1 MDVFGLRDRVVGEY
15 RDYVESFVN
24 ILDEGIAH
32 FVHRRLDEGELW
44 PDAVLQLNPAYLP
57 GPTLG
62 DLADAGTI
70 TPETARF
77 FGRDLRLHRH
87 QQEALETAL
96 RDQSYVVSTGTGSG
110 KSLTYLVPII
120 DHVFRHE
127 PERHSVRAIIVY
139 PMNALINSQLEALER
154 YRKENWPDCPVEI
167 KRYTGQERKAEHN
180 AVIAHPP
187 HILLTNYVM
196 LEYMLIRPDERP
208 LVQQATRELRFL
220 VMDELHVYRGRQGA
234 DVAMLLRRVRQ
245 RAGNRD
251 LLFVGTSATLATSGN
266 RDQRREAIARVGAS
280 LFGVP
285 MVRENVIDESLR
297 RVMTASTPRA
307 ASELRAAVELD
318 PPAPALEAVAAHP
331 LAAWVEETFGLDE
344 EDGRLVR
351 RAPLT
356 VAEGLK
362 RLVEAT
368 GLDETLCRERLAAV
382 LDAGNRARTR
392 AGAPVFAFRL
402 HQFLSSGSSVY
413 ATIESPEARYL
424 TTEGQQVAP
433 GTPHPPLAQ
442 PSPARGKD
450 SVLPSPA
457 HGRGGGGEGGPAH
470 GRGVSEGH
478 HLLYPLA
485 FCRECGQEYY
495 MVSLVDG
502 LAGRGLIP
510 RSPLLNAPDDDTA
523 GALGF
528 FSPERDGLW
537 AEDEELPESWSDLSK
552 ASMPIKEGYKAHVPV
567 RCWVRPD
574 GALSHDEAPGAVEG
588 WLQPRPLML
597 CLRCRVSYDLR
608 ANDFGKLATL
618 SQTGRSTATTITT
631 SAAVVRMREDP
642 SIDRTARKVLSF
654 TDNRQDAS
662 LQAGHM
668 NDFVQVALLRGA
680 LVRALA
686 ARSALGFD
694 GIGQSLFDALAL
706 EPDAFMKE
714 VVESG
719 PGLAKARATMVD
731 LLEYRAFEDL
741 RRAWRVAQPNL
752 EQCGLLRVGYE
763 GLDTLAAD
771 AAVWRDSAVLSSATV
786 GRRTAVLHAVLDN
799 LRGALAIDAHCLALE
814 STKSLTTR
822 ANQWLREPWS
832 IDRFERLRRG
842 AIALLPGVSAVYN
855 EEAATVGLGYRSA
868 IGRYLRSRHTWDRPD
883 NLGADETDET
893 LRIIVAALRGH
904 ILMVAQRQGEDYGV
918 QLMAGALRWEPGDG
932 TAAGPDPVR
941 ARSLHLR
948 RREVLRN
955 RPNHYFQGLY
965 RERAPVLSG
974 VAAREHTGQVSVDDR
989 IQREEDFRHG
999 RLAAL
1004 FCSPTMELGVD
1015 IADLNVVHMRNVPPT
1030 PANYAQ
1036 RSGRAGRGGR
1046 PALVLAFCSQGNGH
1060 DQYFLRRKGQMI
1072 AGAVA
1077 PARLDLANRELVE
1090 AHLHSVWLA
1099 EVGLGLGVSV
1109 ADLLD
1114 LDEPGLPLLPEPRA
1128 QIELSEARQREVAE
1142 AFRQV
1147 MSNLGDA
1154 GYNAA
1159 WLAERVREAPRAFDA
1174 ALGRWRELYRAAI
1187 EQRDAARRVID
1198 KHKIGKDDKAT
1209 AEQRERE
1216 AKRELDLLLNQGD
1229 TTEADF
1235 YPYRY
1240 LANEGFL
1247 PGYNFPR
1254 LPLRALVTVGE
1265 RARAL
1270 DRPRFLG
1277 LGEYGPHNVIYHEGR
1292 KHRVTSCVLPA
1303 GGFESRLSK
1312 ARICLACGYIHP
1324 GDAAFV
1330 DLCQHCATRLD
1341 ADSSQFPQA
1350 LFDQPS
1356 VRVSPQARISSDEE
1370 DRSREG
1376 YHITTHYRF
1385 APRTPVRRAHV
1396 VTDEK
1401 KLLLEARYAPQAELW
1416 RINHGWR
1423 RVAQRNGFT
1432 IDTKTG
1438 RWQARD
1444 NEEIDPNEANPAM
1457 QAARGGIKPYVTDS
1471 RNILLLRP
1479 YPETEATE
1487 DFSTSLVY
1495 ALQRGIQTVFQVEE
1509 QEVAVELIGR
1519 DDNQRLLLWEAAEG
1533 GTGVW
1538 DRLLD
1543 DRHAFADVAREA
1555 LRICHFDPK
1564 TGLPDPAWTERCGV
1578 ACYDCLL
1585 SYANQGD
1592 HRRLSRH
1599 LVRDYLMRL
1608 ARSEALPLGDERDYD
1623 ARYRWLAERLD
1634 PASTFE
1640 TRVLDYLHD
1649 HRLRLPDQAQYVPEP
1664 DVPSQ
1669 PDFYYERDGR
1679 PGSIVYVDGPHHA
1692 QGHVAARDRTV
1703 RESLADRGY
1712 RVVEITHDRPIEEQ
1726 IATYSDVFGEE

>member
-24 ILDEGIAH
+24 ILDEGIAD
-32 FVHRRLDEGELW
+32 FVHRRLDKGELW

-62 DLADAGTI
+62 ELADAGTI
-70 TPETARF
+70 APQTARF

-96 RDQSYVVSTGTGSG
+96 REESYMVSTGTGSG
-110 KSLTYLVPII
+110 KSLTYLVPIM
-120 DHVFRHE
+120 DHVFRHA
-127 PERHSVRAIIVY
+127 PERHAVRAIIVY

-154 YRKENWPDCPVEI
+154 YRKDNWPDCPVRI
-167 KRYTGQERKAEHN
+167 DKYTGQERKAQHN
-180 AVIAHPP
+180 AIIADPP

-208 LVQQATRELRFL
+208 LVRQATQALRFL

-245 RAGNRD
+245 RSGVRD

-266 RDQRREAIARVGAS
+266 RDERRAAIARVGAT

-285 MVRENVIDESLR
+285 MAGENVIDESLR
-297 RVMTASTPRA
+297 RVMTVPAPRDA
-307 ASELRAAVELD
+307 GMLRAAVAME
-318 PPAPALEAVAAHP
+318 PPAPALAEVRAHP
-331 LAAWVEETFGLDE
+331 LAAWIEETFGLDE
-344 EDGRLVR
+344 EDGRLAR
-351 RAPLT
+351 RPPLT
-356 VAEGLK
+356 FAAGLA

-368 GLDETLCRERLAAV
+368 GLDEALCRARLTAV
-382 LDAGNRARTR
+382 LDAGNVARTG

-413 ATIESPEARYL
+413 ATIEPPEVRYC
-424 TTEGQQVAP
+424 TTEGQQVVP
-433 GTPHPPLAQ
+433 GSRDRQ
-442 PSPARGKD
+442 
-450 SVLPSPA
+450 
-457 HGRGGGGEGGPAH
+457 
-470 GRGVSEGH
+470 
-478 HLLYPLA
+478 LYPLA

-495 MVSLVDG
+495 MVSLVDSG
-502 LAGRGLIP
+502 AGRGLIA

-523 GALGF
+523 GALEF
-528 FSPERDGLW
+528 FAPERDGLW
-537 AEDEELPESWSDLSK
+537 AEDEELPESWYDLSK
-552 ASMPIKEGYKAHVPV
+552 ASAPIKEGYKGHVPV
-567 RCWVRPD
+567 RCWVHPG
-574 GALSHDEAPGAVEG
+574 GALSYDEAAGAVAG

-597 CLRCRVSYDLR
+597 CLRCRAAYDLR
-608 ANDFGKLATL
+608 AGDFGKLATL

-631 SAAVVRMREDP
+631 SAAVVQMRDDA
-642 SIDRTARKVLSF
+642 SIDPTARKVLSF

-668 NDFVQVALLRGA
+668 NDFVQVAMLRGA

-686 ARSALGFD
+686 HAMTNGGALGFD
-694 GIGQSLFDALAL
+694 HIGQSLFDALAL
-706 EPDAFMKE
+706 DPAAFIKE

-719 PGLAKARATMVD
+719 PGLARARSTMVD

-752 EQCGLLRVGYE
+752 EQCGLLRIGYE
-763 GLDTLAAD
+763 GLDTLATDPAPWRGSAALSAATTERR
-771 AAVWRDSAVLSSATV
+771 AAVLR
-786 GRRTAVLHAVLDN
+786 AVLDN
-799 LRGALAIDAHCLALE
+799 LRGALAIDARPLTLE
-814 STKSLTTR
+814 ATKSLVNR

-832 IDRFERLRRG
+832 VDRSERLRRG
-842 AIALLPGVSAVYN
+842 AIALLPGVSAAYN

-868 IGRYLRSRHTWDRPD
+868 IGRYLRSRYTWDRPD

-893 LRIIVAALRGH
+893 LRTIVAALRGH
-904 ILMVAQRQGEDYGV
+904 ILTVARRQGEDYGV
-918 QLMAGALRWEPGDG
+918 QIMAGALRWEPGDG
-932 TAAGPDPVR
+932 VAVGPDPVR
-941 ARSLHLR
+941 ARSLRLR
-948 RREVLRN
+948 RRVASRN
-955 RPNHYFQGLY
+955 RPNHYFRGLY
-965 RERAPVLSG
+965 TDRAPLLSG
-974 VAAREHTGQVSVDDR
+974 VAAREHTGQVAVDDR
-989 IQREEDFRHG
+989 IRREDDFRYG

-1036 RSGRAGRGGR
+1036 RSGRAGRGGC
-1046 PALVLAFCSQGNGH
+1046 PALVLTFCSQGNGH
-1060 DQYFLRRKGQMI
+1060 DQYFLRRKDRMI

-1077 PARLDLANRELVE
+1077 PARLDLSNRELVE

-1099 EVGLGLGVSV
+1099 EVGLSLGVSV

-1114 LDEPGLPLLPEPRA
+1114 LDEPDLPLLPERRA

-1147 MSNLGDA
+1147 MGGLGEG
-1154 GYNAA
+1154 GYPPA
-1159 WLAERVREAPRAFDA
+1159 WLAERVREAPRAFDG
-1174 ALGRWRELYRAAI
+1174 ALGRWRELYRAAP
-1187 EQRDAARRVID
+1187 EQRDAARRIID
-1198 KHKIGKDDKAT
+1198 KHKASREDKTA

-1254 LPLRALVTVGE
+1254 LPLRALVTVGD

-1292 KHRVTSCVLPA
+1292 KHRVTSCILPA
-1303 GGFESRLSK
+1303 GGLESRLSK
-1312 ARICLACGYIHP
+1312 SKICLACGYIHP
-1324 GDAAFV
+1324 GDAALV
-1330 DLCQHCATRLD
+1330 DLCGHCGTRLD
-1341 ADSSQFPQA
+1341 ADTSRFPQT

-1370 DRSREG
+1370 ERSREG

-1385 APRTPVRRAHV
+1385 APQAPPRRAQ
-1396 VTDEK
+1396 VTDGEHRV
-1401 KLLLEARYAPQAELW
+1401 LLEARYAPQAELW

-1423 RVAQRNGFT
+1423 RAARRDGFT

-1444 NEEIDPNEANPAM
+1444 NDELNPDDANPAM
-1457 QAARGGIKPYVTDS
+1457 QAALGGVRPYVTDS

-1479 YPETEATE
+1479 HPEGEATE

-1495 ALQRGIQTVFQVEE
+1495 ALQRGIQHVFQVEE

-1538 DRLLD
+1538 DRLME
-1543 DRHAFADVAREA
+1543 DRYAFADVAREA

-1564 TGLPDPAWTERCGV
+1564 TGATEPGWAERCGI
-1578 ACYDCLL
+1578 ACYECLL
-1585 SYANQGD
+1585 SYANQGE
-1592 HRRLSRH
+1592 HRRLNRH
-1599 LVRDYLMRL
+1599 LVRDYLLQL
-1608 ARSEALPLGDERDYD
+1608 AGAEVSPLGDGRDYD
-1623 ARYRWLAERLD
+1623 AQYRWLAERVD
-1634 PASTFE
+1634 PASSFE
-1640 TRVLDYLHD
+1640 TKVLDYLHD
-1649 HRLRLPDQAQYVPEP
+1649 RKLRLPDQAQYVPEL

-1669 PDFYYERDGR
+1669 PDFYYDRDGR
-1679 PGSIVYVDGPHHA
+1679 PGAVVYVDGPHHA
-1692 QGHVAARDRTV
+1692 RGGMVARDRAV
-1703 RESLADRGY
+1703 REALEDRGY
-1712 RVVEITHDRPIEEQ
+1712 RVVEISHDRPIEEQ
-1726 IATYSDVFGEE
+1726 VAGYADVFGEE